1 MPGEALQFA
10 ASLAAIIVLVAITYG
25 LGFRTGATLSDEAE
39 ARELFRLAPGGFEPE
54 DIILDANRT
63 CALARDRESRLALLL
78 PHGSRFVVRPLPAES
93 AVTAD
98 GGVLRFA
105 AAPNLVLDAG
115 AQAQDWATR
124 TAADNKA
131 SCRSTP

>member
-63 CALARDRESRLALLL
+63 CALARDGGKS
-78 PHGSRFVVRPLPAES
+78 FRPP
-93 AVTAD
+93 
-98 GGVLRFA
+98 A
-105 AAPNLVLDAG
+105 AAWKPFRRPAPAGRKRRHGRRRRAAIRRRSEPCLGRGRAG
-115 AQAQDWATR
+115 AGLGHAHR
-124 TAADNKA
+124 
-131 SCRSTP
+131 R